1 MANSNSFLANVV
13 KNLASFSDP
22 KKAGSALMWINVF
35 STALAAATNTFAAA
49 QDKNTSSED
58 KKFLVPAGIATG
70 VANVGL
76 YLALTLNVIKTMEK
90 KAEDVIKTMVNNN
103 TIEKN
108 TLEYVNKAVSK
119 AQSGLFNT
127 GLFAKKPK
135 YVQDM
140 KNYLLEDGSV
150 KNILQDGK
158 VTQNAIQEY
167 KDTIKGCASVTG
179 AFIGVI
185 VGYGILSPIIRDVS
199 AYFVQKHMEKKNPN
213 WKDAPY
219 KPYFDPSHFKIG
231 YASTKQPLNMNT
243 YMAFTRS
250 RNVVPNA
257 SLKV

>member
-1 MANSNSFLANVV
+1 MAESNKFLADIM
-13 KNLASFSDP
+13 KRLASFSDP

-35 STALAAATNTFAAA
+35 STAFAAATNTFAAA

-58 KKFLVPAGIATG
+58 KKFLIPAGVATG

-76 YLALTLNVIKTMEK
+76 YLALTLNVIKAMEK
-90 KAEDVIKTMVNNN
+90 KAEAVIKTMVDNN

-119 AQSGLFNT
+119 AQSGFLKT
-127 GLFAKKPK
+127 GLFAKKPE
-135 YVQDM
+135 YIQDM
-140 KNYLLEDGSV
+140 KNYLLEDGNV

-158 VTQNAIQEY
+158 VTENAIQEY

-185 VGYGILSPIIRDVS
+185 IGYGILSPIIRDVS
-199 AYFVQKHMEKKNPN
+199 AYFVQKHMEKKNPEY
-213 WKDAPY
+213 KDAPY
-219 KPYFDPSHFKIG
+219 RPYFDPGHFKIG
-231 YASTKQPLNMNT
+231 YTSKKQPLNMNT

-250 RNVVPNA
+250 KVNK
-257 SLKV
+257 SLTI